1 MHRPYGIGFFRIFRD
16 GTIDMRHVISVLV
29 ENKVGVLA
37 RITGLIS
44 GRGFNI
50 DSLAVGETENPDL
63 SRITIV
69 VRGDDAILEQVRKQ
83 INKLIDVIK
92 ITDFTNEE
100 FVERDLMLLK
110 INCPIGK
117 RGEIIEIVN
126 IFRGKIVDVGLRDLV
141 IEIAGIEDKI
151 EAMLALLRPYG
162 IKELVRTG
170 SIAITRGAR

>member
-1 MHRPYGIGFFRIFRD
+1 
-16 GTIDMRHVISVLV
+16 MRHVISVLV

-37 RITGLIS
+37 RITSLIS

-50 DSLAVGETENPDL
+50 DSLAVGETENPAL

-83 INKLIDVIK
+83 IGKLIDVIK
-92 ITDFTNEE
+92 VVDFTNEE

-110 INCPIGK
+110 VNSSLGK

-126 IFRGKIVDVGLRDLV
+126 IFRGKIVDVGQKDLI
-141 IEIAGIEDKI
+141 IEIAGTEDKLGAI
-151 EAMLALLRPYG
+151 LSLLRPYG

-170 SIAITRGAR
+170 SIAIARGIK

>member
-1 MHRPYGIGFFRIFRD
+1 
-16 GTIDMRHVISVLV
+16 MRHVISLLV

-50 DSLAVGETENPDL
+50 DSLAVGETDNPAL
-63 SRITIV
+63 SRMTIV

-83 INKLIDVIK
+83 LGKIIDIIKVI
-92 ITDFTNEE
+92 DFTSEE

-110 INCPIGK
+110 VNVPAGK
-117 RGEIIEIVN
+117 RGEIIEIVE
-126 IFRGKIVDVGLRDLV
+126 IFRGKIIDVSQKDLV
-141 IEIAGIEDKI
+141 IELAGAEDKL
-151 EAMLALLRPYG
+151 EAMVNLMRPYG

-170 SIAITRGAR
+170 SIAIGRGTK

>member
-1 MHRPYGIGFFRIFRD
+1 
-16 GTIDMRHVISVLV
+16 MRHVISLLV

-50 DSLAVGETENPDL
+50 NSLAVGETENPAL
-63 SRITIV
+63 SRMTII

-83 INKLIDVIK
+83 LGKIIDVIRV
-92 ITDFTNEE
+92 IDFTSEE

-110 INCPIGK
+110 VNVPAGK
-117 RGEIIEIVN
+117 RGEIIEVVE
-126 IFRGKIVDVGLRDLV
+126 IFRGKIIDVGQKDLV
-141 IEIAGIEDKI
+141 IELAGAEEKL
-151 EAMLALLRPYG
+151 EAMIHLLRPYG

-170 SIAITRGAR
+170 SIAIGRGTK

>member
-1 MHRPYGIGFFRIFRD
+1 
-16 GTIDMRHVISVLV
+16 MRHVISVLV